1 MPDRTAD
8 LIDLAL
14 AEDIGDGDVTCRWF
28 TGPLRRAS
36 ARILARQSCCLAG
49 IDVAAEVFRRVDPE
63 LSVQVLR
70 KNGALLSDG
79 DRVIE
84 VAGRAASILTA
95 ERTAL
100 NFVQRLSGVATLTR
114 RYVEAIDGSGATLLD
129 TRKTTPGM
137 RLLEK
142 AAVAAG
148 GASNHR
154 VGLYDMVM
162 IKDNHLAAGTT
173 LAEIQEAIDKAKA
186 ERPGLSI
193 EIEADTLDQADGF
206 FGLRGV
212 DVVLLD
218 NMPLESLREAVRR
231 RPDGILL
238 EASGGVTLETIR
250 AIAETGVNFIS
261 VGAITHSA
269 PAVDFSL
276 ELTAGR

>member
-1 MPDRTAD
+1 MPEAAAD

-28 TGPLRRAS
+28 TGSDRQAS
-36 ARILARQSCCLAG
+36 ATIIAKQDCCLAG
-49 IDVAAEVFRRVDPE
+49 VDVAADVFRRVDPG
-63 LSVQVLR
+63 LTVKVLCD
-70 KNGALLSDG
+70 NGTPLRDR
-79 DRVIE
+79 DRVLQ
-84 VAGRAASILTA
+84 VTGTAASILTA

-100 NFVQRLSGVATLTR
+100 NFLQRLSGVATLTR
-114 RYVEAIDGSGATLLD
+114 HYVAAVAGSGVTLLD

-148 GASNHR
+148 GATNHR

-162 IKDNHLAAGTT
+162 VKDNHLAAGTG
-173 LAEIQEAIDKAKA
+173 LAEIQEAIDRAKV
-186 ERPGLSI
+186 ERPALRI
-193 EIEADTLDQADGF
+193 EIEADTLDQAQGF

-231 RPDGILL
+231 RPEGIRL

-250 AIAETGVNFIS
+250 SIAETGVDFIS
-261 VGAITHSA
+261 VGALTHSA
-269 PAVDFSL
+269 PAADFSL
-276 ELTAGR
+276 ELSAC